1 MQQSL
6 AGSLHEVVGLL
17 DRSGDLILKRE
28 VGLPYRQ
35 FYIVSAIARLGSATQ
50 RELAEFVG
58 HSDAAI
64 SRMVSVLAGVGLVT
78 VQVDALNRRRNI
90 VILTV
95 KGADLAQR
103 AEALL
108 DQKLTE
114 LLQQHNVDGSVL
126 MALTL
131 ELKNALQ
138 SAGSASRRL
147 QLDGAAR

>member
-6 AGSLHEVVGLL
+6 AGSLHEVMGLL
-17 DRSGDLILKRE
+17 DRSGEVILKQE
-28 VGLPYRQ
+28 VGLSYRQ
-35 FYIVSAIARLGSATQ
+35 FYIVSAIARLGPATQ

-64 SRMVSVLAGVGLVT
+64 SRMVLVLAGAGLVT
-78 VQVDALNRRRNI
+78 AEVDALNRRRNI
-90 VILTV
+90 VTLTV

-114 LLQQHNVDGSVL
+114 LLRQHNVDGSVFL
-126 MALTL
+126 ALTL
-131 ELKNALQ
+131 ELKHALQ
-138 SAGSASRRL
+138 SAGWASRRL